1 MRVIL
6 KPLGAVIFLVMVT
19 VLSILAVIS
28 SRNPELKLDRGKS
41 PASPFAN
48 LSYPPG
54 GRLLISADPEQWL
67 LVAPSEKQGTL
78 AARTE
83 NGRNRIEFGV
93 AIPGTVPQ
101 YHMVKIQRHI
111 VPVSRQDSLVKLHF
125 SARSKG
131 SAKLTV
137 IYGPQTPMEM
147 LMSEDQKT
155 SCDLYQEITL
165 TPEWK
170 EYTLEFRLKRDYS
183 SRTSTLTFQPGQ
195 ATANYEFSEVTV
207 TDFGPSATE
216 AK

>member
-1 MRVIL
+1 MI
-6 KPLGAVIFLVMVT
+6 T

-41 PASPFAN
+41 TGLPFAN

-78 AARTE
+78 ATDTADGKKRM
-83 NGRNRIEFGV
+83 EFGV
-93 AIPGTVPQ
+93 AIPGSLPQ
-101 YHMVKIQRHI
+101 YHMVKIQRH
-111 VPVSRQDSLVKLHF
+111 VSLAARQDSLVKLHF
-125 SARSKG
+125 NARSKG

-137 IYGPQTPMEM
+137 VFGQQTPMEIK
-147 LMSEDQKT
+147 MSEDQKAG
-155 SCDLYQEITL
+155 CDLYQEITL

-170 EYTLEFRLKRDYS
+170 EYTLEFHLKRDYS
-183 SRTSTLTFQPGQ
+183 PRTSTLTFHPGQ
-195 ATANYEFSEVTV
+195 STANYEFSEVTV
-207 TDFGPSATE
+207 TDFAPSATE